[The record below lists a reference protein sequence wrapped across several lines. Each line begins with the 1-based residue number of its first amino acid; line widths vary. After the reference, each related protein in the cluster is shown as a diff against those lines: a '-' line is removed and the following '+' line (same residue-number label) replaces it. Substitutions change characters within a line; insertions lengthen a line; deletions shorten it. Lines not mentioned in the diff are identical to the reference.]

1 MLTGNLLKTDW
12 GSTVHTCMYG
22 HLWVYVHMN
31 ADKCGG
37 QRLILGVFFNGSPH
51 LWRECLSIKLRA
63 VKYKLL
69 LVH

>member
-1 MLTGNLLKTDW
+1 MCIH
-12 GSTVHTCMYG
+12 VCMVTCG
-22 HLWVYVHMN
+22 GYVHMD

-51 LWRECLSIKLRA
+51 LWRECLSIEPRA
-63 VKYKLL
+63 LKYTLL